1 MRNKERLDANSS
13 LDRLCFV
20 LPEEESRRFVALLDK
35 RPARNPR
42 LEKLMRVSAPWDIPK
57 AGGGGLND
65 QLNRYAV
72 LQAIRGGIKDLEE
85 GRVHDAR
92 IALEE
97 LGKKLGV
104 LERT

>member
-1 MRNKERLDANSS
+1 MRNKERLDANRS

-20 LPEEESRRFVALLDK
+20 LPEEKFRRFVALLDK

-42 LEKLMRVSAPWDIPK
+42 LEKLMRTRAPWDIPK
-57 AGGGGLND
+57 ASGGDLNE
-65 QLNRYAV
+65 QLNRHEV
-72 LQAIRGGIKDLEE
+72 LQAIREGIQDLEE

-92 IALEE
+92 TALEG
-97 LGKKLGV
+97 LGEKLGV